1 MLLNGCAI
9 HFRQVLGGS
18 VLALLAWAVP
28 GSVRGQELYVGA
40 TLVGANYQ
48 GELQDKQLTL
58 DGMTP
63 GLGLNALYAHN
74 DWLSVSLELYRGLLS
89 GSDAKPDS
97 RNRNRGLQF
106 VTQLFDLTAAARI
119 NLYNNY
125 NVPFIPYV
133 TGGVSLFHVDPY
145 TTDGVRGRVY
155 LFPLSTEGQGLRA
168 YPEIPKHRNLNYAV
182 MGGLGLE
189 MRMTEQI
196 RVDVEVGFRKT
207 FTDYID
213 DVSGYYP
220 DPNMLLAERGPI
232 AVQYSYRGDE
242 AGGSP
247 VFPGGTLR
255 GNPGTDDWYHIVQ
268 VRVRIPIRNWQLEYI
283 YKNHILRKSGWP
295 YNWHRRR

>member
-1 MLLNGCAI
+1 M
-9 HFRQVLGGS
+9 S
-18 VLALLAWAVP
+18 ALLFLAMATPGVAW
-28 GSVRGQELYVGA
+28 GQELYVGG
-40 TLVGANYQ
+40 TLAGANYQ

-63 GLGLNALYAHN
+63 GFGVNALYAHN
-74 DWLSVSLELYRGLLS
+74 DWLAVSLELYRGVLT
-89 GSDAKPDS
+89 GSDAKPES

-106 VTQLFDLTAAARI
+106 VTQLFDLTAAARV

-145 TTDGVRGRVY
+145 TTDGVRGRIY

-168 YPEIPKHRNLNYAV
+168 YPEIPKHRNLNYAL
-182 MGGLGLE
+182 MGGFGLE

-196 RVDVEVGFRKT
+196 RMDVEVGFRKT

-220 DPNMLLAERGPI
+220 DPQMLLAERGPI
-232 AVQYSYRGDE
+232 AVQYAYRGDE

-247 VFPGGTLR
+247 VFPAGTLR

-268 VRVRIPIRNWQLEYI
+268 VRLRIPIRNWQLEYI